1 VDTDRHHHRAHNEKS
16 DAGDSEAGERGAE
29 VIADPESQGDARQD
43 EAQAGQDPTT
53 HDHRNVAHQQT
64 KALFDFQTQEG
75 ELLVEEPHRL
85 AQKVLD
91 KP

>member
-1 VDTDRHHHRAHNEKS
+1 MLAKTK
-16 DAGDSEAGERGAE
+16 
-29 VIADPESQGDARQD
+29 
-43 EAQAGQDPTT
+43 AQAGQDPTT

-75 ELLVEEPHRL
+75 ELLVEESHRL

>member
-1 VDTDRHHHRAHNEKS
+1 MPIQRARVMLAKTK
-16 DAGDSEAGERGAE
+16 
-29 VIADPESQGDARQD
+29 
-43 EAQAGQDPTT
+43 AQAGQDPTT